1 MTVVGGERVATT
13 EQAGAGPMNRQQR
26 REHFERLC
34 AMRADYDRRGRED
47 STSAISIEAVIHWAT
62 VAIYSYGYGEDTVCI
77 LVIQDE

>member
-34 AMRADYDRRGRED
+34 AMRADYARRGRED
-47 STSAISIEAVIHWAT
+47 ARSVIKIEAMIQWASRRLER
-62 VAIYSYGYGEDTVCI
+62 AGAP
-77 LVIQDE
+77 LVIERPDGSVA